1 MKFIL
6 IDILELN
13 EEGRAY
19 FTVNVSP
26 RTISIHCDADESYKR
41 FRATFQ

>member
-6 IDILELN
+6 IDIRT

-19 FTVNVSP
+19 FTANVSP